1 MNARS
6 SGNDYE
12 ERPAA
17 REVARR
23 RQELYAACAKLA
35 EVIGGEPIEQAAD
48 ALNLYERALKIALN
62 RYGDDLMPARF
73 SRPAKAA
80 SPAAPE
86 KSDRPRSPD
95 APSARVRRVR
105 LPSDLAGAWT

>member
-1 MNARS
+1 MNAQS
-6 SGNDYE
+6 SGNDYD

-17 REVARR
+17 HEVARR
-23 RQELYAACAKLA
+23 RQELYAACATLA

-73 SRPAKAA
+73 SRPA
-80 SPAAPE
+80 
-86 KSDRPRSPD
+86 R
-95 APSARVRRVR
+95 
-105 LPSDLAGAWT
+105 

>member
-12 ERPAA
+12 ERPVAH
-17 REVARR
+17 EVARR

-48 ALNLYERALKIALN
+48 
-62 RYGDDLMPARF
+62 D
-73 SRPAKAA
+73 
-80 SPAAPE
+80 
-86 KSDRPRSPD
+86 
-95 APSARVRRVR
+95 
-105 LPSDLAGAWT
+105 AGAI